1 MVPFWRSISR
11 CFLFSS
17 WHEKGILYG
26 CLSSFPPQF
35 PRYLGIWYLI
45 FFFWTVDSYFAWDL
59 GWQDFL
65 SRAGKKQNI
74 HVTLE

>member
-45 FFFWTVDSYFAWDL
+45 FFFGRWTAILHGIWD
-59 GWQDFL
+59 GKTF
-65 SRAGKKQNI
+65 SRVLVKSKI
-74 HVTLE
+74 YM

>member
-45 FFFWTVDSYFAWDL
+45 L
-59 GWQDFL
+59 FL
-65 SRAGKKQNI
+65 DGGQLFCMGFGMARLSLACW
-74 HVTLE
+74 